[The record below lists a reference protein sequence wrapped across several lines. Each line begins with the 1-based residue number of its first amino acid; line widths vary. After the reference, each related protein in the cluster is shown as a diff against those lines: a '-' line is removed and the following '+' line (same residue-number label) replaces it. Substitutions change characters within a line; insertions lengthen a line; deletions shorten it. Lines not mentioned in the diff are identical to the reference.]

1 MNSSTSGSS
10 RPLLSLAGSVNEW
23 RRSSA
28 FYSRVTIHQ
37 HCNLRRPSGGFP
49 ISQKS
54 GKAQSVA
61 QGLACSS
68 YLRRDYLD
76 MGNVANAVEMGK
88 LNLQVSEIENYVIF
102 KMPN

>member
-23 RRSSA
+23 RKSSA

-37 HCNLRRPSGGFP
+37 HCDLKRPSGGFP
-49 ISQKS
+49 ISKNS
-54 GKAQSVA
+54 GKAQWGA

-88 LNLQVSEIENYVIF
+88 LDLQIS
-102 KMPN
+102 KQK